1 MQLGTEASSVPN
13 KLGSANFDLGIIAG
27 TRSINLVLSTM
38 MPKPDDGKGSVEN
51 SKFDGM
57 RDHICLPVTHPF
69 MMKNNKVIKQVFNYL
84 NHDQFNR

>member
-13 KLGSANFDLGIIAG
+13 KLGSANFALGIIAG

-38 MPKPDDGKGSVEN
+38 MPKVDDGKGSVEN

-69 MMKNNKVIKQVFNYL
+69 MMKNNKVIKQVFHYL